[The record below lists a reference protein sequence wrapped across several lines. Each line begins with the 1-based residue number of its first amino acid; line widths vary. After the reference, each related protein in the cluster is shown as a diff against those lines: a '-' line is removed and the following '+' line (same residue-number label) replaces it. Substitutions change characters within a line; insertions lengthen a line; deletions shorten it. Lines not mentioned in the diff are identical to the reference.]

1 MASIST
7 YTYDKPITV
16 RRGSAQAGPWQA
28 VKIELAEH
36 SLSLSC
42 EEAAQ
47 LAVDLLNAVEA
58 TPVDAQ
64 VVAASTFTGMV
75 DVDGEQMAAYSLEF
89 AL

>member
-16 RRGSAQAGPWQA
+16 RRGSHQAEPWQA

-36 SLSLSC
+36 SLSLSR

-47 LAVDLLNAVEA
+47 LAVDLLNAAEA
-58 TPVDAQ
+58 RKTVMLIEGADKAEGL
-64 VVAASTFTGMV
+64 V
-75 DVDGEQMAAYSLEF
+75 
-89 AL
+89 